1 MLQKFRRTKIIAT
14 LGPSTDRNNN
24 LEKIIISGVNI
35 VRLNFSHGKTQEH
48 LFRAHQ
54 VRKIASRLNTYIAIL
69 GDLQGPK
76 IRISTFQSKNI
87 HLKQGDNFL
96 IDSNNDNNNKNKHQY
111 AKVNYKTLPKEV
123 VPGDLLLIDDGKI
136 KLQVSKICDTQIYT
150 KVINGGILYNN
161 KGINKLGGGLLATVL
176 TNKDK
181 LDIITA
187 TEIGVD
193 YLAISF
199 PRNSTDLNYARQ
211 LITNAGSNAKI
222 ISKIERAEAVQSD
235 TTIDD
240 IIQASDAVM
249 IARGDLGVEI
259 GESELIRIQKKI
271 IQRAHHLNRA
281 VITATQ
287 MMESMTINSIP
298 TRAEVMDVANAV
310 LDGTDAVMLS
320 AETATGKYPS
330 ETVIAMSNVCTGAEK
345 ILNTDHIKL
354 IYQLNKIKNTKE
366 AIATSAM
373 YIANH
378 LHTIKAIISITNIN
392 DIALLT
398 SRINSKLP
406 IFVLSQNTY
415 ILNVVTLYRGVIPIY
430 FKNIHNNIS
439 NSRLASNFL
448 RDKGFLISGE
458 SVIIIQ
464 DNIKN
469 SFNIDN
475 ISNIVQVE

>member
-1 MLQKFRRTKIIAT
+1 MLQQFRRTKIIAT
-14 LGPSTDRNNN
+14 LGPATDKNNN

-35 VRLNFSHGKTQEH
+35 VRLNFSHGTTKEH
-48 LFRAHQ
+48 FLRARQ

-76 IRISTFQSKNI
+76 IRISTFQSNNI
-87 HLKQGDNFL
+87 HLKKGDNFL
-96 IDSNNDNNNKNKHQY
+96 IDSNNHNNNQNKYQY
-111 AKVNYKTLPKEV
+111 AKVNYKTLSKKV
-123 VPGDLLLIDDGKI
+123 TPGDFLLIDDGKI
-136 KLQVSKICDTQIYT
+136 QLQVSKICNTQIYT
-150 KVINGGILYNN
+150 KVITGGILSNN

-176 TNKDK
+176 TDKDK

-187 TEIGVD
+187 AEIGVD
-193 YLAISF
+193 YVAISF
-199 PRNSTDLNYARQ
+199 PRNSTDLNHARQ
-211 LITNAGSNAKI
+211 LISNAGSNAKI

-249 IARGDLGVEI
+249 IARGDLGIEI
-259 GESELIRIQKKI
+259 GASELIRIQKKI
-271 IQRAHHLNRA
+271 IQRAHHLNRP

-287 MMESMTINSIP
+287 MMESMTTNSIP

-320 AETATGKYPS
+320 AETATGQYPS

-345 ILNTDHIKL
+345 ISNTDHLKL
-354 IYQLNKIKNTKE
+354 IHQLNKITNAKE

-378 LHTIKAIISITNIN
+378 LDTIKAIISITNIN
-392 DIALLT
+392 DIALLM

-406 IFVLSQNTY
+406 IFVLSQNIYT
-415 ILNVVTLYRGVIPIY
+415 LNIVTLYRGVIPIY
-430 FKNIHNNIS
+430 FKNTNNNMF
-439 NSRLASNFL
+439 NSKLASNFL

-458 SVIIIQ
+458 LVIIIQ

-475 ISNIVQVE
+475 ISNIVQIE